1 MLMVM
6 RLNPTLS
13 SVSPDPTSEVFT
25 KRRKDVSLPQPVR
38 GTHDLLP
45 EDFARHV
52 HVIGTARDVAAR
64 FGYAEMATPIFE
76 FTEVFARTMGESSD
90 VVSKEMYSFESRS
103 GESMTLRPEYTAGIC
118 RAFISNGLQQNVPFK
133 VFAAGPMF
141 RYERP
146 QKGRQRQ
153 FHQIDVECI
162 GAPEAKADI
171 EVIAIGASILKKL
184 DVLKDCTLEINTL
197 GDLES
202 RQAYRAALVEYF
214 SDHKASLSKDSLDR
228 LDRNPLR
235 ILDSKDKGD
244 RVLVEKA
251 PLFNDYLNSFSSD
264 FFDEVLEG
272 LSLLGIDHT
281 LNRRLVRGLD
291 YYTHTAFEFVTT
303 ALGAQGAVIAGGRY
317 DGLIETLGGKPTP
330 GIGWAGGIE
339 RLAMLV
345 ENVPMAI
352 RPTAIIPVGK
362 AAEAVAAK
370 LAYQLRQDGLNIEMA
385 FKGNVGKRMKRANK
399 LNARAAV
406 LIGED
411 ELARNVCTLR
421 DLDQG
426 EQREVELSNI
436 SAALGALV

>member
-1 MLMVM
+1 M
-6 RLNPTLS
+6 
-13 SVSPDPTSEVFT
+13 
-25 KRRKDVSLPQPVR
+25 SLPQPVR

-45 EDFARHV
+45 EEFARHA
-52 HVIGTARDVAAR
+52 HVQGTAREMAAR

-162 GAPEAKADI
+162 GAAEAKADI
-171 EVIAIGASILKKL
+171 EVVALGAAIL
-184 DVLKDCTLEINTL
+184 DALGVMEKCTLEINTL
-197 GDLES
+197 GDTES
-202 RQAYRAALVEYF
+202 RQAYRAALVDYF
-214 SDHKASLSKDSLDR
+214 NDHKSSLSQDSLDR
-228 LDRNPLR
+228 LTRNPLR

-244 RVLVEKA
+244 RVIVEQA
-251 PLFNDYLNSFSSD
+251 PIFTDYLNSYSSD

-272 LSLLGIDHT
+272 LSLLGIEYH

-339 RLAMLV
+339 RLAMLADEAPAAV
-345 ENVPMAI
+345 
-352 RPTAIIPVGK
+352 RPVALIPVGEE
-362 AAEAVAAK
+362 ADAVAAK
-370 LAYQLRQDGLNIEMA
+370 LAHQLRKDGISIEMA

-399 LNARAAV
+399 LNARAAI

-411 ELARNVCTLR
+411 ELVRDVCTLR

-426 EQREVELSNI
+426 EQSEVPLASLS
-436 SAALGALV
+436 SALRRLL

>member
-1 MLMVM
+1 M
-6 RLNPTLS
+6 
-13 SVSPDPTSEVFT
+13 
-25 KRRKDVSLPQPVR
+25 SLPQPVR

-45 EDFARHV
+45 EEFARHV
-52 HVIGTARDVAAR
+52 HVQGTAREMAAR

-162 GAPEAKADI
+162 GAAEAKADI
-171 EVIAIGASILKKL
+171 EVVALGAAIL
-184 DVLKDCTLEINTL
+184 DALGVMEKCTLEINTL
-197 GDLES
+197 GDTES
-202 RQAYRAALVEYF
+202 RQAYRAALVDYF
-214 SDHKASLSKDSLDR
+214 NDHKSSLSQDSLDR
-228 LDRNPLR
+228 LTRNPLR

-244 RVLVEKA
+244 RVIVEQA
-251 PLFNDYLNSFSSD
+251 PLFTDYLNSYSSD

-272 LSLLGIDHT
+272 LSLLGIEYH

-339 RLAMLV
+339 RLAMLADEAPAAV
-345 ENVPMAI
+345 
-352 RPTAIIPVGK
+352 RPVALIPVGEE
-362 AAEAVAAK
+362 AEAVAAK
-370 LAYQLRQDGLNIEMA
+370 MAHQLRKDGISIEMA

-399 LNARAAV
+399 LNARAAI

-411 ELARNVCTLR
+411 ELARDVCTLR

-426 EQREVELSNI
+426 EQSEVPLANLS
-436 SAALGALV
+436 SALRRLV

>member
-1 MLMVM
+1 
-6 RLNPTLS
+6 
-13 SVSPDPTSEVFT
+13 
-25 KRRKDVSLPQPVR
+25 
-38 GTHDLLP
+38 
-45 EDFARHV
+45 
-52 HVIGTARDVAAR
+52 
-64 FGYAEMATPIFE
+64 
-76 FTEVFARTMGESSD
+76 
-90 VVSKEMYSFESRS
+90 S

-153 FHQIDVECI
+153 FHQTDIECI

-171 EVIAIGASILKKL
+171 EVIAIGASILDAL
-184 DVLKDCTLEINTL
+184 GVMKDCSLEINTL
-197 GDLES
+197 GDMES
-202 RQAYRAALVEYF
+202 RQAYRQALIDYF
-214 SDHKASLSKDSLDR
+214 SDHKSSLSKDSLDR
-228 LDRNPLR
+228 LERNPLR

-244 RVLVEKA
+244 RVIVEDA
-251 PLFNDYLNSFSSD
+251 PLFNDYLNSYSSD

-272 LSLLGIDHT
+272 LSILGIDYH

-339 RLAMLV
+339 RLSMLMA
-345 ENVPMAI
+345 EAPGAI
-352 RPTAIIPVGK
+352 RPIAIIPVGDL
-362 AAEAVAAK
+362 AETVAAK
-370 LAYQLRQDGLNIEMA
+370 LAYRLRQEGIAIEMA

-399 LNARAAV
+399 LNARAAI

-411 ELARNVCTLR
+411 ELDREVCNFR
-421 DLDQG
+421 DLDKG
-426 EQREVELSNI
+426 EQREVPLSAL
-436 SAALGALV
+436 SAAINALA

>member
-1 MLMVM
+1 M
-6 RLNPTLS
+6 
-13 SVSPDPTSEVFT
+13 
-25 KRRKDVSLPQPVR
+25 SLPQPVR

-45 EDFARHV
+45 EDFARHA
-52 HVIGTARDVAAR
+52 HVQATAREMAAR

-162 GAPEAKADI
+162 GAAEAKADI
-171 EVIAIGASILKKL
+171 EVIALGASILNAL
-184 DVLKDCTLEINTL
+184 GVLENCSLEINTL
-197 GDLES
+197 GDQES

-214 SDHKASLSKDSLDR
+214 SDHKSSLSKDSLER
-228 LDRNPLR
+228 LGRNPLR
-235 ILDSKDKGD
+235 ILDSKDQGD

-251 PLFNDYLNSFSSD
+251 PLFTDYLNSYSSE
-264 FFDEVLEG
+264 FFAEVLDG
-272 LSLLGIDHT
+272 LTLLGINYE

-339 RLAMLV
+339 RLAMLM
-345 ENVPMAI
+345 NDAPAARRPIAI
-352 RPTAIIPVGK
+352 VPVGG

-370 LAYQLRQDGLNIEMA
+370 LAHELRQDGVSIEMA

-426 EQREVELSNI
+426 EQSEVPLSDI
-436 SAALGALV
+436 SAALGALG

>member
-1 MLMVM
+1 
-6 RLNPTLS
+6 
-13 SVSPDPTSEVFT
+13 
-25 KRRKDVSLPQPVR
+25 VSLPQSVR

-45 EDFARHV
+45 EDFARHA
-52 HVIGTARDVAAR
+52 HVQKIARETAAR

-133 VFAAGPMF
+133 VFASGPMF

-162 GAPEAKADI
+162 GAAEAKADI
-171 EVIAIGASILKKL
+171 EVVALGASILKAL
-184 DVLKDCTLEINTL
+184 GVLERCTLEINTL
-197 GDLES
+197 GDQES

-214 SDHKASLSKDSLDR
+214 SDHKSSLSKDSLER
-228 LDRNPLR
+228 LGRNPLR

-251 PLFNDYLNSFSSD
+251 PLFTDYLNSFSSE

-272 LSLLGIDHT
+272 LSLLGIDYT

-345 ENVPMAI
+345 ENVPATVRPIAI
-352 RPTAIIPVGK
+352 VPVGD

-370 LAYQLRQDGLNIEMA
+370 LAHQLRQDGLNIDMA
-385 FKGNVGKRMKRANK
+385 FKGNVSKRMKRANK

-411 ELARNVCTLR
+411 ELVRNICTLR
-421 DLDQG
+421 DLDRG
-426 EQREVELSNI
+426 EQSEVSLSDI

>member
-1 MLMVM
+1 M
-6 RLNPTLS
+6 PS
-13 SVSPDPTSEVFT
+13 SVSPDPASKVFT

-45 EDFARHV
+45 EDFVRHV

-171 EVIAIGASILKKL
+171 EVIAIGASILTAL
-184 DVLKDCTLEINTL
+184 GVMKDCSLEINTL
-197 GDLES
+197 GDQES
-202 RQAYRAALVEYF
+202 RQTYRAALVEYF
-214 SDHKASLSKDSLDR
+214 SDHKSDLSKDSLDR
-228 LDRNPLR
+228 LGRNPLR

-244 RVLVEKA
+244 RVIVEKA
-251 PLFNDYLNSFSSD
+251 PLFNDYLNNFSSE

-272 LSLLGIDHT
+272 LSLLGIDYT

-339 RLAMLV
+339 RLAMLI
-345 ENVPMAI
+345 EDVPASV
-352 RPTAIIPVGK
+352 RPIAIIPVGD
-362 AAEAVAAK
+362 AAEAIAAK

-385 FKGNVGKRMKRANK
+385 FKGNVGKQTQCPCSCPDR
-399 LNARAAV
+399 
-406 LIGED
+406 
-411 ELARNVCTLR
+411 
-421 DLDQG
+421 
-426 EQREVELSNI
+426 
-436 SAALGALV
+436 

>member
-1 MLMVM
+1 M
-6 RLNPTLS
+6 S
-13 SVSPDPTSEVFT
+13 S
-25 KRRKDVSLPQPVR
+25 PQPVR

-45 EDFARHV
+45 EDFARHAYV
-52 HVIGTARDVAAR
+52 QKVARETAAC

-76 FTEVFARTMGESSD
+76 FTEIFARTMGETSD
-90 VVSKEMYSFESRS
+90 VVSKEMYSFESRG

-118 RAFISNGLQQNVPFK
+118 RAFISNGLQQSVPFK

-171 EVIAIGASILKKL
+171 EVIAVGASILKKL
-184 DVLKDCTLEINTL
+184 DVMKNCKLEINTL
-197 GDLES
+197 GDTES
-202 RQAYRAALVEYF
+202 RQSYRQALVDYF
-214 SDHKASLSKDSLDR
+214 SDHKATLSEDSLGR

-244 RVLVEKA
+244 RALVEKA
-251 PLFNDYLNSFSSD
+251 PIFTDYLNAFSSD
-264 FFDEVLEG
+264 FFAEVLAG
-272 LSLLGIDHT
+272 LSLLGIEYH

-291 YYTHTAFEFVTT
+291 YYTHTAFEFVTD

-345 ENVPMAI
+345 DTPVQPE
-352 RPTAIIPVGK
+352 RPVAVIPVGD
-362 AAEAVAAK
+362 AAEKVAAK
-370 LAYQLRQDGLNIEMA
+370 LAYDLRQQGIAIEMA

-411 ELARNVCTLR
+411 ELAGEVCMLR
-421 DLDQG
+421 DLDKG
-426 EQREVELSNI
+426 EQREV
-436 SAALGALV
+436 ALGQLGVALAELV